1 MRNKTQKKKDV
12 QLKQNNRN
20 YEITG
25 IIMLLFGVFSFVSL
39 ANYNTGILG
48 SWANNGLHFLFGM
61 GAFLSV
67 LVIIFMGGYYVL
79 TAKPFHSNRYFYY
92 FGVLFCL
99 CLSLIHHFFVPIGE
113 EFGISNLLEYGGA
126 IGSAISWALHI
137 SVGEMGTS
145 IILVGAIV
153 IDILLLTHWS
163 VSNGARKVGVKAQK
177 IGLKTEQKLE
187 DAVKP

>member
-1 MRNKTQKKKDV
+1 MIRSGFFSIMRNKTQKKKDV

-39 ANYNTGILG
+39 ANYNAEFSGAGQIMDSISYLA
-48 SWANNGLHFLFGM
+48 WELFVC
-61 GAFLSV
+61 F
-67 LVIIFMGGYYVL
+67 GYHIHGWL
-79 TAKPFHSNRYFYY
+79 LCFNSKAISFKPLFYY

-177 IGLKTEQKLE
+177 
-187 DAVKP
+187 

>member
-1 MRNKTQKKKDV
+1 MIRSGFF
-12 QLKQNNRN
+12 LLC
-20 YEITG
+20 E
-25 IIMLLFGVFSFVSL
+25 IMLLFGVFSFVSL

-99 CLSLIHHFFVPIGE
+99 CLSLIHHCANRR
-113 EFGISNLLEYGGA
+113 GIWYFES
-126 IGSAISWALHI
+126 
-137 SVGEMGTS
+137 
-145 IILVGAIV
+145 
-153 IDILLLTHWS
+153 
-163 VSNGARKVGVKAQK
+163 
-177 IGLKTEQKLE
+177 
-187 DAVKP
+187 P

>member
-126 IGSAISWALHI
+126 IGSAISP
-137 SVGEMGTS
+137 
-145 IILVGAIV
+145 
-153 IDILLLTHWS
+153 
-163 VSNGARKVGVKAQK
+163 
-177 IGLKTEQKLE
+177 TEI
-187 DAVKP
+187 